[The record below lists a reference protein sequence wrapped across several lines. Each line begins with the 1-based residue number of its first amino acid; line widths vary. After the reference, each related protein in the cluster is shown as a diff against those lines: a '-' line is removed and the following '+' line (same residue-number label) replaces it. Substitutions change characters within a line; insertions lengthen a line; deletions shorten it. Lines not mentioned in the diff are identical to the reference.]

1 MTCATEYELRVV
13 RGSLHGFGWEVQGYD
28 ITPYQTG
35 ECQIRA
41 DYSATETL
49 TTLPVQILGQVVSIA
64 IPSATSAAWAFSQAV
79 FGVEV
84 IRGDGERLRIAQ
96 GRILI
101 DTEVVR

>member
-1 MTCATEYELRVV
+1 MTCATEYELRVI

-28 ITPYQTG
+28 ITAYQTG

-41 DYSATETL
+41 DYTSADVL
-49 TTLPVQILGQVVSIA
+49 TTLPVQILGQVVSIT
-64 IPSATSAAWAFSQAV
+64 IPSATSAGWAFTQAV

-84 IRGDGERLRIAQ
+84 IRDDGERLRVAQ